1 MPDVY
6 NDWNVKNLK
15 DELRERNLP
24 VSGNKSALI
33 ERLIN
38 NDKELHQEEKT
49 EFECASCD
57 STLRIAASHTGRIKC
72 PHCGEIQ
79 RINNRI
85 KIPKL
90 PEVNL
95 FSNLS
100 SQNQKATIVSG
111 IAILTLIMSGFMF
124 HQALSIGSDG
134 NEHTMDVPYEEIS
147 STTWNCK
154 DGTQVM
160 LLDVNNGVEDCPDG
174 SDEWAETMIGMMFLS
189 CCVLLPLSLIMAVIG
204 IFTGQWRDSSGFDT
218 ILPSADTLV
227 PDSVSQTERTD
238 SVLAKTIRIA
248 GISLSGSVV
257 AILLIGIIIV
267 ILLFIFVIWTAISA
281 GGSLGF

>member
-1 MPDVY
+1 
-6 NDWNVKNLK
+6 
-15 DELRERNLP
+15 
-24 VSGNKSALI
+24 
-33 ERLIN
+33 
-38 NDKELHQEEKT
+38 
-49 EFECASCD
+49 
-57 STLRIAASHTGRIKC
+57 
-72 PHCGEIQ
+72 
-79 RINNRI
+79 
-85 KIPKL
+85 
-90 PEVNL
+90 
-95 FSNLS
+95 
-100 SQNQKATIVSG
+100 
-111 IAILTLIMSGFMF
+111 
-124 HQALSIGSDG
+124 
-134 NEHTMDVPYEEIS
+134 MDVPYEEIS